1 MRAFQSCV
9 QPSFG
14 AHLASFSP
22 NFGADFGLM
31 PQLLSPAMFPRLLA
45 LALLSATALAADDYG
60 KSTAAPAIPP
70 PQPGPAYLQLAPM
83 LGHIGP
89 TEARVWVKATG
100 AAKLTMRVSER
111 ADLADAREVAG
122 PELQEASAFTGVVI
136 IPGLKAATPYFY
148 TVLLDGQ
155 PALARP
161 WPAFSTAPADGARG
175 KLRFAFGSCVGK
187 EPWLAA
193 ATWADLDA
201 RTAVNFVLLL
211 GDNHYANTTDP
222 AKQRAAFIGHRRNP
236 GFRALFAHTPLYGI
250 WDDHDFGVNDSD
262 GSQTGKEDSLR
273 TFSEFFANAG
283 AGEPDNPG
291 IYFKFTRGDVDFF
304 LLDVRYHR
312 SPIKAPD
319 DGTKTQLGA
328 KQLAWLKRELLAS
341 KATLKVIGSGGEWQ
355 SHSSEDSWKSY
366 AREEQEIFDH
376 LAEHDIRNVLLLSG
390 DRHFTAAYHVRG
402 RFIEVTSGP
411 LGSPGAKSKPVPEM
425 FAYRDGGRFFCI
437 YDIDTAATPPAVA
450 LEIWQT
456 GVGLVEKRA
465 FTWEQVTGGAKI
477 EPKLPP
483 LKSAPVPA
491 PPAIKE

>member
-1 MRAFQSCV
+1 MASISDSRASAPAVCLGEMDMETSS
-9 QPSFG
+9 PC
-14 AHLASFSP
+14 ANLA
-22 NFGADFGLM
+22 
-31 PQLLSPAMFPRLLA
+31 PAMFPRLLA
-45 LALLSATALAADDYG
+45 FALLSVTALAADDYG
-60 KSTAAPAIPP
+60 SSTAAPAIPP

-83 LGHIGP
+83 LGHTGP
-89 TEARVWVKATG
+89 TEARIWVKATG
-100 AAKLTMRVSER
+100 AAKLGVRVSER
-111 ADLADAREVAG
+111 ADLAEAREVDG
-122 PELQEASAFTGVVI
+122 PELQAASAFTGVVV
-136 IPGLKAATPYFY
+136 IPGLQAETPYFY

-161 WPAFSTAPADGARG
+161 WPTFTTAPADGAKG

-187 EPWLAA
+187 EPWLDA

-201 RTAVNFVLLL
+201 RTAVDLVLLL

-222 AKQRAAFIGHRRNP
+222 AKQRAAFIAHRSNAA
-236 GFRALFAHTPLYGI
+236 FRALFQRTPLYGI

-262 GSQTGKEDSLR
+262 GTQPGKEDSLR
-273 TFSEFFANAG
+273 TFNEFFANPG

-291 IYFKFTRGDVDFF
+291 VYCKFTRGDVDFF
-304 LLDVRYHR
+304 LLDDRYHR
-312 SPIKAPD
+312 SPDKAPD

-341 KATLKVIGSGGEWQ
+341 KATIKVIGAGGEWQ
-355 SHSSEDSWKSY
+355 SDSVLDSWKSY
-366 AREEQEIFDH
+366 AREEQEIFDF

-390 DRHFTAAYHVRG
+390 DRHFTAAYQVRG

-425 FAYRDGGRFFCI
+425 FAYHDDGRFFCI
-437 YDIDTAATPPAVA
+437 YDLDTAATPPAVT

-456 GVGLVEKRA
+456 GLGLVEKRA

-477 EPKLPP
+477 EPHLPP
-483 LKSAPVPA
+483 PKAAPVPA
-491 PPAIKE
+491 PPVIKG